1 MQQTDLKIIQWKHKH
16 LEHSREVI
24 NANREKLEMRKGKPT
39 KPGFALDMA
48 EWDPNSHVSLKDA
61 PVQHPWEV
69 LRKRR
74 EREAAVKGGSVT
86 TW

>member
-1 MQQTDLKIIQWKHKH
+1 
-16 LEHSREVI
+16 
-24 NANREKLEMRKGKPT
+24 MRKGKPT

-74 EREAAVKGGSVT
+74 EREAAAKGGSVT